1 VIDDETEQR
10 ARRLT
15 ELEERYARAR
25 SQDFGPLS
33 KEIAEERDAIM
44 ARIAHPES
52 KE

>member
-1 VIDDETEQR
+1 MIDDETEQR
-10 ARRLT
+10 ARHLT

-52 KE
+52 RR